1 MADKLKGIQDLF
13 SLLSR
18 GAAKLNSLFSA
29 IVFYFLL
36 SRIIVATVALFLLMS
51 LATNLTGQFQRLSED
66 FAIYVFV
73 QQFFGHVIL
82 ISVILT
88 AADLPVKEVH
98 KEVPNPWFQWCIISY
113 SNIQAAGLR
122 NEIMSLP
129 AEMFQNDDDEI
140 QVISTWYF
148 KL

>member
-1 MADKLKGIQDLF
+1 MG
-13 SLLSR
+13 
-18 GAAKLNSLFSA
+18 
-29 IVFYFLL
+29 Y
-36 SRIIVATVALFLLMS
+36 
-51 LATNLTGQFQRLSED
+51 
-66 FAIYVFV
+66 
-73 QQFFGHVIL
+73 
-82 ISVILT
+82 
-88 AADLPVKEVH
+88 
-98 KEVPNPWFQWCIISY
+98 IISY